1 MEIVNNIFKRTRKNP
16 IGKIMIDESMRPISS
31 RETVQ
36 DYMNY
41 QNKRKAQIA
50 QEKKEQFEESLRQ
63 SAVREVK
70 SGSAL
75 FGASRNIFEQQ
86 LTKDIAVSL
95 DDMEQRKR
103 AKLEVNKMIDD
114 MTPEMFKRYQGH
126 MIAFNLR

>member
-75 FGASRNIFEQQ
+75 YSVQVETYLN
-86 LTKDIAVSL
+86 
-95 DDMEQRKR
+95 
-103 AKLEVNKMIDD
+103 N
-114 MTPEMFKRYQGH
+114 
-126 MIAFNLR
+126 N

>member
-1 MEIVNNIFKRTRKNP
+1 M
-16 IGKIMIDESMRPISS
+16 MIDESMRPISS

-41 QNKRKAQIA
+41 TNKRKAQIA

-70 SGSAL
+70 SNSAL

-86 LTKDIAVSL
+86 LTKDIAVNL
-95 DDMEQRKR
+95 DDMEQRKQ

-114 MTPEMFKRYQGH
+114 MTPQMFKKYQGH

>member
-1 MEIVNNIFKRTRKNP
+1 
-16 IGKIMIDESMRPISS
+16 MIDETFRQISS

-36 DYMNY
+36 DYKNY
-41 QNKRKAQIA
+41 TNKRKAQIA
-50 QEKKEQFEESLRQ
+50 HEKKLEFEESLRQ

-95 DDMEQRKR
+95 DDMEQRKQ

-114 MTPEMFKRYQGH
+114 MTPEMFKKYQGH

>member
-86 LTKDIAVSL
+86 LTKDISKSL

-114 MTPEMFKRYQGH
+114 MTPEMFKKYQGH

>member
-1 MEIVNNIFKRTRKNP
+1 
-16 IGKIMIDESMRPISS
+16 MIDETMRPISS

>member
-1 MEIVNNIFKRTRKNP
+1 
-16 IGKIMIDESMRPISS
+16 MIDETMRPISS

-36 DYMNY
+36 DYINY

-86 LTKDIAVSL
+86 LTKDISKSL

-114 MTPEMFKRYQGH
+114 MTPEMFKKYQGH

>member
-1 MEIVNNIFKRTRKNP
+1 
-16 IGKIMIDESMRPISS
+16 MIDEKMRPISS

-114 MTPEMFKRYQGH
+114 MTPEMFKKYQGH

>member
-1 MEIVNNIFKRTRKNP
+1 
-16 IGKIMIDESMRPISS
+16 MIDETFRQISS

-36 DYMNY
+36 DYKNY
-41 QNKRKAQIA
+41 TNKRKAQIA
-50 QEKKEQFEESLRQ
+50 HEKKLEFEESLRQ

-114 MTPEMFKRYQGH
+114 MTPEMFKKYQGH

>member
-1 MEIVNNIFKRTRKNP
+1 
-16 IGKIMIDESMRPISS
+16 MIDETMRPISS

-70 SGSAL
+70 SGSSL
-75 FGASRNIFEQQ
+75 FGASKNIFEQQ

-114 MTPEMFKRYQGH
+114 MTPEMFKKYQGH

>member
-1 MEIVNNIFKRTRKNP
+1 
-16 IGKIMIDESMRPISS
+16 MIDESMRPISS

-36 DYMNY
+36 DYANY
-41 QNKRKAQIA
+41 VNKRKSQIA
-50 QEKKEQFEESLRQ
+50 HEKKLEFEESLRQ

-86 LTKDIAVSL
+86 LTKDIAVNL
-95 DDMEQRKR
+95 DDMEQRKQ

-114 MTPEMFKRYQGH
+114 MTPEMFKKYQGH

>member
-1 MEIVNNIFKRTRKNP
+1 
-16 IGKIMIDESMRPISS
+16 MIDETFRQISS

-36 DYMNY
+36 DYTNY
-41 QNKRKAQIA
+41 VNKRKSQIA
-50 QEKKEQFEESLRQ
+50 HEKKLEFEESLRQ

-86 LTKDIAVSL
+86 LTKDIAVNL
-95 DDMEQRKR
+95 DDMEQRKQ

-114 MTPEMFKRYQGH
+114 MTPEMFKKYQGH

>member
-1 MEIVNNIFKRTRKNP
+1 
-16 IGKIMIDESMRPISS
+16 MIDETMRPISS

-36 DYMNY
+36 DYTNY
-41 QNKRKAQIA
+41 TNKRKAQIA
-50 QEKKEQFEESLRQ
+50 HEKKLEFEESLRQ

-114 MTPEMFKRYQGH
+114 MTPEMFKKYQGH

>member
-86 LTKDIAVSL
+86 LTKDIAVNL

-103 AKLEVNKMIDD
+103 MKIDMNKMIDD
-114 MTPEMFKRYQGH
+114 MTPEMFKKYQGH

>member
-1 MEIVNNIFKRTRKNP
+1 
-16 IGKIMIDESMRPISS
+16 MIDETMRPISS

-36 DYMNY
+36 DYTNY
-41 QNKRKAQIA
+41 MNKRKAQIA

-86 LTKDIAVSL
+86 LTKDIAVNL
-95 DDMEQRKR
+95 DDMEQRKQ

-114 MTPEMFKRYQGH
+114 MTPQMFKKYQGH

>member
-1 MEIVNNIFKRTRKNP
+1 
-16 IGKIMIDESMRPISS
+16 MIDETMRPISS

-86 LTKDIAVSL
+86 LTKDISKSL
-95 DDMEQRKR
+95 DDMEHGWIK
-103 AKLEVNKMIDD
+103 NKNAAQEGFRSGN
-114 MTPEMFKRYQGH
+114 P
-126 MIAFNLR
+126 A

>member
-1 MEIVNNIFKRTRKNP
+1 
-16 IGKIMIDESMRPISS
+16 MIDESMRPISS

-41 QNKRKAQIA
+41 TNKRKAQIA
-50 QEKKEQFEESLRQ
+50 QEKKLEFEESLRQ

-70 SGSAL
+70 SNSAL

-86 LTKDIAVSL
+86 LTKDIAVNL
-95 DDMEQRKR
+95 DDMEQRKQ

-114 MTPEMFKRYQGH
+114 MTPQMFKRYQGH

>member
-1 MEIVNNIFKRTRKNP
+1 
-16 IGKIMIDESMRPISS
+16 MIDETMRPISS

-36 DYMNY
+36 DYTNY

-50 QEKKEQFEESLRQ
+50 HEKKLEFEESLRQ

-114 MTPEMFKRYQGH
+114 MTPEMFQKYQGH

>member
-1 MEIVNNIFKRTRKNP
+1 
-16 IGKIMIDESMRPISS
+16 MIDETMRPISS

-86 LTKDIAVSL
+86 LTKDISKSL

-114 MTPEMFKRYQGH
+114 MTPEMFKKYQGH

>member
-1 MEIVNNIFKRTRKNP
+1 
-16 IGKIMIDESMRPISS
+16 MIDETFRQISS
-31 RETVQ
+31 RESVQ

-41 QNKRKAQIA
+41 TNKRKAQIA
-50 QEKKEQFEESLRQ
+50 HEKKLEFEESLRQ

-95 DDMEQRKR
+95 DDMEQRKQ

-114 MTPEMFKRYQGH
+114 MTPEMFKKYQGH